1 MYVSMRA
8 TMQKSKESGSIL
20 IGVVFL
26 YPGLVCANGTE
37 RRVRPHQCVSELPE
51 VGSFCV
57 TCPAGSPVLGS
68 GNTCP
73 PS

>member
-1 MYVSMRA
+1 
-8 TMQKSKESGSIL
+8 MQRRKGCGSIL
-20 IGVVFL
+20 IGIVFL
-26 YPGLVCANGTE
+26 YPGLVCAEGTE
-37 RRVRPHQCVSELPE
+37 HRVRVDQCVSELQE

-57 TCPAGSPVLGS
+57 TCPAGSPVRGS